1 MTEETA
7 EPVRSRRE
15 KAMDR
20 MTAGVDSAR
29 VGMDRVTDLANKG
42 RGDVEE
48 FAKDN
53 PLLALGVGL
62 LVGIGIGV
70 IAIAAISGRRSRD

>member
-1 MTEETA
+1 
-7 EPVRSRRE
+7 
-15 KAMDR
+15 
-20 MTAGVDSAR
+20 
-29 VGMDRVTDLANKG
+29 MDRVTDLANKG
-42 RGDVEE
+42 RDDVEE

>member
-1 MTEETA
+1 
-7 EPVRSRRE
+7 VGI
-15 KAMDR
+15 DR
-20 MTAGVDSAR
+20 A
-29 VGMDRVTDLANKG
+29 TDFAKKH

-53 PLLALGVGL
+53 PLLALGVAF

-70 IAIAAISGRRSRD
+70 ITTAAISGRRSRD

>member
-29 VGMDRVTDLANKG
+29 VGMDRVTDLANRG

-48 FAKDN
+48 FAKND
-53 PLLALGVGL
+53 PLLALGVAL
-62 LVGIGIGV
+62 LVGIGIGA
-70 IAIAAISGRRSRD
+70 IATAAISGRRSRD